1 MYEQIDGILACPDL
15 SCVRSGNFR
24 NVFGTSTW
32 PLCTSTWALCSPT
45 EAPCTSTWASCAS
58 PGPLRAAQE
67 APGADFRAILERSG
81 QQKARKI
88 Q

>member
-1 MYEQIDGILACPDL
+1 MYEQIDGILSCRDL
-15 SCVRSGNFR
+15 RSVSCARARS
-24 NVFGTSTW
+24 VFGTSTW

-58 PGPLRAAQE
+58 NGPLRAAQE
-67 APGADFRAILERSG
+67 APGADFLAILEPSG
-81 QQKARKI
+81 QQKTRKI